1 MAVCTSGRVNP
12 SIYLTSGVTSLS
24 VSAVYTFTG
33 WNGDIVSEMPDRD
46 ITYVATWSINQY
58 TISFN
63 TDGGSDIAPVTQDY
77 NTEVTVN
84 EIPVKN
90 GYTFIGW
97 DNDIP
102 EYMPAGNMVLT
113 AKWSKDV

>member
-1 MAVCTSGRVNP
+1 M
-12 SIYLTSGVTSLS
+12 
-24 VSAVYTFTG
+24 
-33 WNGDIVSEMPDRD
+33 
-46 ITYVATWSINQY
+46 ITDSINQY

-84 EIPVKN
+84 EIPVKK

-113 AKWSKDV
+113 AKWSKDVYNITYNLDGGTAGNPDTYEVDSPWLEWNRY